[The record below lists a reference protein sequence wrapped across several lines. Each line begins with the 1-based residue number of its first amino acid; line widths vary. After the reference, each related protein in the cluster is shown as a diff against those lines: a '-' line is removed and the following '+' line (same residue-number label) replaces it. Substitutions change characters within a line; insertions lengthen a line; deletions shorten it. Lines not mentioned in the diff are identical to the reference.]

1 MASVVKV
8 VKDDT
13 TQPGNDS
20 RLSRHRAL
28 HANGKR
34 PRFVKACER
43 LAVLG
48 VAPSLQLAYRMA
60 RKTKRLQT
68 SGRETQRYGIRINNG
83 WKAEDGALLQG
94 VSGYDKERPL
104 EKEGGT

>member
-1 MASVVKV
+1 M
-8 VKDDT
+8 
-13 TQPGNDS
+13 
-20 RLSRHRAL
+20 
-28 HANGKR
+28 
-34 PRFVKACER
+34 KACER

-48 VAPSLQLAYRMA
+48 VAPSLQLVYRMA

-68 SGRETQRYGIRINNG
+68 SGRETQRYGIGSNNG
-83 WKAEDGALLQG
+83 WKAEDGVLLQG